1 MLYKSTYLSP
11 LGKLLILADDKA
23 LLGVWFEDQKYYG
36 ASYHLN
42 DAVYQKN
49 SIIKEVTDWLDRYFN
64 GENPD
69 INRLSMTPD
78 VTDFRKK
85 VLEVLKSVP
94 YGKTIT
100 YKQIVDQLHELYGE
114 NVGSARA
121 VGGAV
126 GHNPISIIIP
136 CHRVIGS
143 DGSLTGYAGG
153 KERKL
158 KLLTLEGVYK
168 TYSK

>member
-11 LGKLLILADDKA
+11 LGELLILADDTA

-42 DAVYQKN
+42 EAVDQKN
-49 SIIKEVTDWLDRYFN
+49 LIIKQATNWLDRYFN
-64 GENPD
+64 KEKPAIDSLPLAPN
-69 INRLSMTPD
+69 

-94 YGKTIT
+94 YGQTIT
-100 YKQIVDQLHELYGE
+100 YQQILDKLKENYGE

-143 DGSLTGYAGG
+143 EGSLTGYAGG
-153 KERKL
+153 KERKVA
-158 KLLTLEGVYK
+158 LLTLEGIYQ
-168 TYSK
+168 

>member
-11 LGKLLILADDKA
+11 LGELLILADDTA
-23 LLGVWFEDQKYYG
+23 LLGVWFEDQKYFG

-42 DAVYQKN
+42 EAIDQEN
-49 SIIKEVTDWLDRYFN
+49 RIIKQTTNWLDRYFN
-64 GENPD
+64 KENTAIDSLPLAP
-69 INRLSMTPD
+69 N

-100 YKQIVDQLHELYGE
+100 YQQVVDNLHKLYGE

-153 KERKL
+153 KERKVA
-158 KLLTLEGVYK
+158 LLTLEGVYN
-168 TYSK
+168 

>member
-1 MLYKSTYLSP
+1 MLYKSIYLSP
-11 LGKLLILADDKA
+11 LGKLLILTDDQT
-23 LLGVWFEDQKYYG
+23 LLGVWYEDQKYYG
-36 ASYHLN
+36 ASYRLSE
-42 DAVYQKN
+42 AVYQEN
-49 SIIKEVTDWLDRYFN
+49 SIIEEVTNWLDRYFN
-64 GENPD
+64 KENPD
-69 INRLSMTPD
+69 ISYLPLAPD

-85 VLEVLKSVP
+85 VLEILKSTP
-94 YGKTIT
+94 YGQTIT
-100 YKQIVDQLHELYGE
+100 YQQITNRLKEIYGE

-153 KERKL
+153 KERKVA
-158 KLLTLEGVYK
+158 LLTLEGVYK
-168 TYSK
+168 